1 MMLRKDP
8 GGVWKPL
15 DGNPLHPRIPCPSLW
30 GVNYLLQ
37 LLGGRAWAHH
47 SQRASAQGL
56 PNAVVRPK
64 PTITVA
70 PACLCHRFA
79 EQAVFTLFCMFAI
92 LLFSR
97 DPKFIPGW
105 ASFFT
110 PG

>member
-1 MMLRKDP
+1 MMLRMDP
-8 GGVWKPL
+8 GRVWKPL
-15 DGNPLHPRIPCPSLW
+15 GRNPLHPRVAFPSLW
-30 GVNYLLQ
+30 GVNDLLQ

-47 SQRASAQGL
+47 SQRAPAEGP
-56 PNAVVRPK
+56 PNAVLPLK
-64 PTITVA
+64 PTITMA

-79 EQAVFTLFCMFAI
+79 EQAVFALFCMFAI

-105 ASFFT
+105 ASFFA